1 MKYLAAI
8 LLVGAC
14 AAAEY
19 EVGGAAGAGFVKG
32 AGVTGPAGTAT
43 AGFKTGAAFG
53 GFLGHNSH
61 SWVGGEFRYGYL
73 QSDLKLS
80 GSGVETSFSGVSHV
94 VHYDLVLH
102 PRKARGNAL
111 PFAAIGGGMKIFRGT
126 GKETAYQPMNRYAF
140 LTKTQE
146 VKPMLSAGGGVK
158 IKIGNSVYLRTEI
171 RDYIT
176 PFPKKVI
183 APAPGAKISGW
194 LHDFVPMV
202 GISFEF

>member
-1 MKYLAAI
+1 MMKYLAAI
-8 LLVGAC
+8 LFVGAC

-32 AGVTGPAGTAT
+32 AGVTSSAGTAT

-61 SWVGGEFRYGYL
+61 SWVGGEFRYGYM

-80 GSGVETSFSGVSHV
+80 GSGGETSFSGVSHV

-126 GKETAYQPMNRYAF
+126 GKETAYQPMNRFAF

-183 APAPGAKISGW
+183 
-194 LHDFVPMV
+194 
-202 GISFEF
+202 